1 MENIQENV
9 YNRIHNLLPSLNGL
23 SAKIANY
30 FINNLDSLKYL
41 RLKHIADNCSV
52 SEATITRFVKTL
64 GFLSFY
70 DFKMDVAN
78 YNTPKQKTNTSD
90 FILGDIN
97 HNDSLEEIVTKMKSE
112 FINTIDVTINYLDLH
127 EIKKAIAAVSAAETI
142 NIYATGNSFVP
153 AKHAYLRFYRIGKKC
168 NVYIDPSEIAVSA
181 SLLGKEDV
189 AIGISY
195 SGKSEPVIKA
205 IQYAKEAG
213 ATTIAITGPINSIM
227 QRTADIKIS
236 AVKREIDDFQ
246 ISSFSRLS
254 HIVILDTIYA
264 GVAVNDYK
272 KSVKAIKVSASKVAD
287 ILNN

>member
-1 MENIQENV
+1 MENV
-9 YNRIHNLLPSLNGL
+9 YNRIINLLPSLNGL
-23 SAKIANY
+23 AEKIAQY
-30 FINNLDSLKYL
+30 FLDNLDNLKYL
-41 RLKHIADNCSV
+41 RVKQIADNCSV

-64 GFLSFY
+64 GYLSFY
-70 DFKMDVAN
+70 DFKMAVAN
-78 YNTPKQKTNTSD
+78 YNTPKNNKNSSD

-97 HNDSLEEIVTKMKSE
+97 SNDSLEDIITKMKSE
-112 FINTIDVTINYLDLH
+112 FINTIDVTINFLDLH
-127 EIKKAIAAVSAAETI
+127 EIKKAITVVSSAKTI
-142 NIYATGNSFVP
+142 NIYATGNSYVP
-153 AKHAYLRFYRIGKKC
+153 AKHAYLRLYRIGKKC
-168 NVYIDPSEIAVSA
+168 SVYTDPSEIAVSA
-181 SLLGKEDV
+181 SLLCKDDV

-195 SGKSEPVIKA
+195 SGKSEPVIKG

-254 HIVILDTIYA
+254 HIVILDIIYA
-264 GVAVNDYK
+264 GVAVKDYK
-272 KSVKAIKVSASKVAD
+272 KSVKAIKVSGTKVAD